1 METTNEPLKLWNLGL
16 TDKRT
21 HNKLIIRVWAGDR
34 MAADR
39 IFVCSGLY
47 KEYELRYIREDNSFT
62 KTEEA

>member
-1 METTNEPLKLWNLGL
+1 MKLWNLGL

-21 HNKLIIRVWAGDR
+21 HNKLIIRVWADSE

-47 KEYELRYIREDNSFT
+47 REYELRYIREDTYFAQ
-62 KTEEA
+62 EEKS